1 MSSALFQPG
10 PTSTDWLRQGRLA
23 LRQGRPTEA
32 RHAIL
37 AALAVDPG
45 NEQAWVQLS
54 RLSSPRAR
62 LAYLTRALELNPA
75 NPRAHQ
81 ELRRARRASTVPAFH
96 AQSLAGSRLWP
107 IVLLL
112 LVSVVGLGG
121 LATWLQFTFTF
132 LPQPPHLAALSLPIK
147 LRLTATPTHTPVP
160 TYTSTPLPAPTET
173 STATP
178 TSEAT
183 MEAGRGSLPEAVAND
198 ERWID
203 VNLTTQTLTAF
214 AGAAPIQTFVVSTG
228 VWQYPTVT
236 GEYRIY
242 VKYPAAD
249 MAGPGY
255 YLPAVPY
262 VMYFYEGYGLHG
274 TYWHNNFGTP
284 MSHGCVNLRTDE
296 AAWLFEWAS
305 VGTVVNVH
313 Y

>member
-1 MSSALFQPG
+1 MSSALFHPG
-10 PTSTDWLRQGRLA
+10 LTSTDWLRQGRAA
-23 LRQGRPTEA
+23 LRQGRLTEA
-32 RHAIL
+32 RHALL
-37 AALAVDPG
+37 AALAADPR

-62 LAYLTRALELNPA
+62 LAYLARALELNPA
-75 NPRAHQ
+75 NPHARQ
-81 ELRRARRASTVPAFH
+81 ELRRARRASTAPVFH
-96 AQSLAGSRLWP
+96 PRPLAASTLWP

-112 LVSVVGLGG
+112 LMSVAGLSG
-121 LATWLQFTFTF
+121 LVVWFKFTS
-132 LPQPPHLAALSLPIK
+132 PQPPAMAALSLPLK
-147 LRLTATPTHTPVP
+147 VRLTATPTHTLTP
-160 TYTSTPLPAPTET
+160 TQTSTPPSSPTEA
-173 STATP
+173 ATP
-178 TSEAT
+178 ISEAT
-183 MEAGRGSLPEAVAND
+183 TSAMSSSLPQAVAND
-198 ERWID
+198 ERWIEI
-203 VNLTTQTLTAF
+203 NLTTQTLTAY
-214 AGAAPIQTFVVSTG
+214 AGAMPIQTFIVSTG
-228 VWQYPTVT
+228 TWQYPTVT

-242 VKYPAAD
+242 VKYAAAD

>member
-1 MSSALFQPG
+1 MSSVIFP
-10 PTSTDWLRQGRLA
+10 PTSSSTDWLRQGRLA

-32 RHAIL
+32 RHALL
-37 AALAVDPG
+37 AALAADPR
-45 NEQAWVQLS
+45 NEQAWLQLS

-62 LAYLTRALELNPA
+62 LAYLARVLELNPT
-75 NPRAHQ
+75 NTLAHQ
-81 ELRRARRASTVPAFH
+81 ELRHARRSATPVGARSRPW
-96 AQSLAGSRLWP
+96 AGARRWSGL
-107 IVLLL
+107 VLLL
-112 LVSVVGLGG
+112 VGVIGLSSVGAWLQLAARPPQPKAAFG
-121 LATWLQFTFTF
+121 LA
-132 LPQPPHLAALSLPIK
+132 LSM
-147 LRLTATPTHTPVP
+147 RQTATPVP
-160 TYTSTPLPAPTET
+160 TQTATWMPTPTRLPTET
-173 STATP
+173 ATAVP
-178 TSEAT
+178 VVEAT
-183 MEAGRGSLPEAVAND
+183 VSG

-203 VNLTTQTLTAF
+203 VNLTTQTVTAYT
-214 AGAAPIQTFVVSTG
+214 GASPLQTFIVSTG
-228 VWQYPTVT
+228 TWQYPTVT

-242 VKYPAAD
+242 VKYASAD

>member
-1 MSSALFQPG
+1 MTLVLFQPVL
-10 PTSTDWLRQGRLA
+10 TSTDWLYQGQLA
-23 LRQGRPTEA
+23 LRHGRRTDA
-32 RHAIL
+32 RHALL
-37 AALAVDPG
+37 AALAADPR

-62 LAYLTRALELNPA
+62 LAYLARALELNPA

-81 ELRRARRASTVPAFH
+81 ELRHARRALVTPAFR
-96 AQSLAGSRLWP
+96 AQPLAGPQLWP
-107 IVLLL
+107 MVVLL
-112 LVSVVGLGG
+112 LVSLIGLSGLGV
-121 LATWLQFTFTF
+121 WFKFTFT
-132 LPQPPHLAALSLPIK
+132 LRPPAHRAAFSLSFKVSP
-147 LRLTATPTHTPVP
+147 TATPTQALIP
-160 TYTSTPLPAPTET
+160 TYTPTPLPSPTEA
-173 STATP
+173 SKATP
-178 TSEAT
+178 ISEAMT
-183 MEAGRGSLPEAVAND
+183 AIELESLPDVLAGD

-203 VNLTTQTLTAF
+203 VNLTTQTLTAY
-214 AGAAPIQTFVVSTG
+214 AGSTPIQTFVVSTG

-284 MSHGCVNLRTDE
+284 MSHGCVNLRTVE